1 MRCALSDKTVVLAIF
16 EDEATADAAVDSMK
30 AWDKS
35 EDRVK
40 LGTMGVLV
48 LDDTGEIKTHKMGK
62 RSIGKGAGIGLVLA
76 MFTPVGV
83 TAGVIGGGLLGAL
96 HKKGLA
102 INEKDRDRI
111 GSKLFDGKAA
121 VGVLARSD
129 EAPAVAEKLQELGGV
144 PEVHAVTD
152 EALEHAMTETEP
164 ERPSA

>member
-1 MRCALSDKTVVLAIF
+1 MSDKTVVLAIF
-16 EDEATADAAVDSMK
+16 EDEAKADAAVASIK
-30 AWDKS
+30 AWDKT

-48 LDDTGEIKTHKMGK
+48 LDDTGEVKTHKMGK

-102 INEKDRDRI
+102 INEKD
-111 GSKLFDGKAA
+111 
-121 VGVLARSD
+121 
-129 EAPAVAEKLQELGGV
+129 
-144 PEVHAVTD
+144 
-152 EALEHAMTETEP
+152 
-164 ERPSA
+164 